1 MPKIVKL
8 GNYIEI
14 VPQNKNSNSITK
26 NDVVGISIAKE
37 FIKTKANLNNVNVSD
52 YNRVGNMEFCYATN
66 TARMGDKIAI
76 ALNKGKPCYVSK
88 IYPVFRIKDT
98 SILDPDYLML
108 FFKRDEFDRYA
119 RYNSWG
125 SVREIFGWDEL
136 CDVEI
141 PLIPIEKQK
150 EYVAV
155 YSNLLKLSR
164 NHERS
169 FGELQ
174 KLTDSFM
181 DVMTQKYE
189 MKELGDYIEQT
200 DKRNKDLK
208 YGVNELRGISTGKQF
223 IQSKANTTGVSF
235 APYKIVEP
243 GEFAYVPDTSRR
255 GDKIALAL
263 NEDKPC
269 IVSGIYSTFKTD
281 NSKLL
286 PEYLLLWF
294 KRPEFDRYARFNS
307 WGSARETFDWNEMQR
322 VKLPIP
328 PIEVQKSIIAIHH
341 ALEMRKS
348 LNERIK
354 ALIKDISPVLIK
366 NAKDLCSEN

>member
-1 MPKIVKL
+1 MPKTVKL
-8 GNYIEI
+8 GNYIEL

-26 NDVVGISIAKE
+26 DDVVGISIAKE

-76 ALNKGKPCYVSK
+76 ALNKSGPCYVSK

-136 CDVEI
+136 CNVEI
-141 PLIPIEKQK
+141 PLISIEKQK
-150 EYVAV
+150 EYVAI
-155 YSNLLKLSR
+155 YSNLLKLSK
-164 NHERS
+164 NHEKS
-169 FGELQ
+169 FDELQ
-174 KLTDSFM
+174 KLTDLFM
-181 DVMTQKYE
+181 DAMAQKYE

-200 DKRNKDLK
+200 DKRNRDLK

-235 APYKIVEP
+235 APYKIVAP

-263 NEDKPC
+263 NEDKAC

-307 WGSARETFDWNEMQR
+307 WGSARETFDWSEMQR
-322 VKLPIP
+322 VKLPVP
-328 PIEVQKSIIAIHH
+328 PIEVQQSIIAVHH
-341 ALEMRKS
+341 ALELRKN

-354 ALIKDISPVLIK
+354 ALIKEISPVLIK
-366 NAKDLCSEN
+366 NAKDLCEV